1 MKKDKIAPFHSD
13 AVLLH
18 CQTSTSRWLNLLS
31 LVKKLQLMLV
41 LMTLN
46 LILSGVKVWTV
57 MGAIPQEKGIAMKF
71 AH

>member
-1 MKKDKIAPFHSD
+1 
-13 AVLLH
+13 
-18 CQTSTSRWLNLLS
+18 
-31 LVKKLQLMLV
+31 MLV